1 MLSLR
6 PRVVIIGAGF
16 AGVRAA
22 RELANSNAEILLIDQ
37 NNYHTFIPLL
47 YQVATAFISPEAIA
61 YPIRRLLRRIP
72 NAHFLMA
79 RAKGIDFSA
88 KLVQTDS
95 IGIFYDYLIV
105 ATGSQTQFL
114 GVEGAPQYALSLRTL
129 EDAVAIRNHILSC
142 FERAAYV
149 TEESQRRQLLTFVI
163 VGGGPTG
170 VELAGALIELIKQ
183 PLARDYPLIDPRQA
197 RVILLHSGER
207 LLGKLPEHLGNYTCR
222 QLRRRGVRVHLQ
234 TRVSSVT
241 PTAVELEDGNV
252 IATSTVIWTAG
263 VEANIPTDTAKL
275 PTAKKNKIV
284 VESTLQLP
292 KQPHVYVVGDV
303 AFVEQNGKPLIGV
316 APEALQQGTAVA
328 QNIKRQLQ
336 GRSPKPFEYFNKGR
350 AAIIARNAGVAYL
363 FGKMSFTGFFAWL
376 LWLGIHL
383 YYLPGWSNRWTVL
396 ASWIRDYFTRERTIR
411 QIFPA
416 QTSILTNSN
425 DLERQ
430 QVKFDS

>member
-1 MLSLR
+1 MLSSR

-22 RELANSNAEILLIDQ
+22 RQLANSNTEILLIDQ

-61 YPIRRLLRRIP
+61 YPIRRLLRSIP

-79 RAKGIDFSA
+79 RVKGINFSD
-88 KLVQTDS
+88 KLVKTDS
-95 IGIFYDYLIV
+95 VTISYDYLIL

-114 GVEGAPQYALSLRTL
+114 GVEGAPQYAFSLRTL

-142 FERAAYV
+142 FERATHV
-149 TEESQRRQLLTFVI
+149 TEENQRQQLLTFVI

-183 PLARDYPLIDPRQA
+183 PLTRDYPLLDLHQS
-197 RVILLHSGER
+197 RVILLQSGKR

-222 QLRRRGVRVHLQ
+222 QLRRRGVRVYLQ
-234 TRVSSVT
+234 TRVNSVT
-241 PTAVELEDGNV
+241 PTAVELEDSTV
-252 IATSTVIWTAG
+252 LATSTVIWTAG

-275 PTAKKNKIV
+275 PTNKKNKIV
-284 VESTLQLP
+284 VEPTLQLP
-292 KQPHVYVVGDV
+292 KQSHVYVVGDL

-316 APEALQQGTAVA
+316 APEALQQATTVA

-336 GRSPKPFEYFNKGR
+336 GLSPKPFEYFNKGR

-363 FGKMSFTGFFAWL
+363 FGKISFTGFFAWL

-383 YYLPGWSNRWTVL
+383 YYLPGWLNRWLVL
-396 ASWIRDYFTRERTIR
+396 ASWIRDYLTGERAIR

-416 QTSILTNSN
+416 RTSILTNPG

-430 QVKFDS
+430 QVKFDT